1 MSFDVLGPRGLPMVN
16 LAGERSWKQFTK
28 GDMVAS
34 LQWIDV
40 QAFDPH
46 FEHEGPQPCMCLFAS
61 HKRTIEQSAYVI
73 PQANAF
79 KYAKSNGTGFPPA
92 FLMAVRNAL
101 IEMGF
106 DANDKHAAHRLLDL
120 VVECMPELI
129 AMPSE
134 QPKDL
139 HVARQIAGIE
149 VAVKVNGKTVH
160 QDVV

>member
-1 MSFDVLGPRGLPMVN
+1 MVN
-16 LAGERSWKQFTK
+16 LSGERSWRQFTK

-40 QAFDPH
+40 QAFDPR
-46 FEHEGPQPCMCLFAS
+46 FEHEGPHPCMCLFSAL
-61 HKRTIEQSAYVI
+61 RRMDTSAYVI

-79 KYAKSNGTGFPPA
+79 KYAKSDGKGIPHA

-106 DANDKHAAHRLLDL
+106 ESNDKAASHRLLDL
-120 VVECMPELI
+120 VLECMPELLR
-129 AMPSE
+129 MPSE
-134 QPKDL
+134 QPADL
-139 HVARQIAGIE
+139 HVAKKIDGIE
-149 VAVKVNGKTVH
+149 LSVKVNGKTVH